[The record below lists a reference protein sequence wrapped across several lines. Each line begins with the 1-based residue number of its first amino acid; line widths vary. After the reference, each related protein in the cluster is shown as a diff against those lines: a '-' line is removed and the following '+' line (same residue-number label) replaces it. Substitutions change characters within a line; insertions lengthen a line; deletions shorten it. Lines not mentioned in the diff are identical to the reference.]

1 MMGIRAIA
9 PGLITLTSFAVL
21 SIALASQY
29 FGGLEP
35 CMLCHYQRW
44 AYFFT
49 FTAGLLACALP
60 ARSTTK
66 RWLIAACAMAF
77 AIGGAVAFYHTGVE
91 VGWFTGPNSCSGT
104 GETPDTIEELRR
116 QLLSLPVARCDEP
129 AWTKF
134 GVSMA
139 GYNFLTSAVLTA
151 ISLFATARMRGT
163 SNS

>member
-44 AYFFT
+44 AYIFT
-49 FTAGLLACALP
+49 FTAGLLAWALP
-60 ARSTTK
+60 ARSTAK

-77 AIGGAVAFYHTGVE
+77 AIGGAVAFYHAGVE
-91 VGWFTGPNSCSGT
+91 YGWFPGPTSCSGT
-104 GETPDTIEELRR
+104 GEAPDTIDELRR
-116 QLLSLPVARCDEP
+116 QLLSQPMVRCDEP